1 MNGDGWCPTREF
13 TDLMKCGL
21 TDASPYTQ
29 SFIHELSSSKEWR
42 LTKSE
47 KFSSRFDNRSL
58 ENWGKNISRC
68 QQWKSEL
75 HTSTNQSFISFL
87 DTSSA
92 VQMRFYVILEAEI
105 SICHLIFFLSIIVL
119 VFQAQPKPFLPHWA
133 LSVFCVI
140 DMLFQAADKL
150 VAISCLS
157 CEGEVQKHNIFLT
170 EHISLVCAICKNRQN
185 ATEALSCHGMTY
197 QVTSTHRK
205 ILSKPLSALFKC
217 PSLLGDKKVNCTAA
231 TYFSNSSKK
240 AMQK

>member
-1 MNGDGWCPTREF
+1 MSAVKVRASYFNKPKFYILSRHF
-13 TDLMKCGL
+13 KCCSNEVLCNFGGRNF
-21 TDASPYTQ
+21 Y
-29 SFIHELSSSKEWR
+29 LSSNFFSLNNR
-42 LTKSE
+42 IS
-47 KFSSRFDNRSL
+47 FSSP
-58 ENWGKNISRC
+58 
-68 QQWKSEL
+68 
-75 HTSTNQSFISFL
+75 
-87 DTSSA
+87 
-92 VQMRFYVILEAEI
+92 
-105 SICHLIFFLSIIVL
+105 
-119 VFQAQPKPFLPHWA
+119 PKPFLPHWA

-197 QVTSTHRK
+197 QVTSTHTK